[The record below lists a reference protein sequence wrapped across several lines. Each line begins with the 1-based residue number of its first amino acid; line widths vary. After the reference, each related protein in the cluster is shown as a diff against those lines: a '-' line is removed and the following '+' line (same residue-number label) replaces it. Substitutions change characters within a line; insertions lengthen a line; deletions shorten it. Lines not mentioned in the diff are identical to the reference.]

1 MSRLYHTEEGRVIPS
16 LCEELTRF
24 RWARKTLD
32 LPATSAPAVSRL
44 RTFAARMLAATEHA
58 LFVSRNKG
66 TTKRI
71 GSYEDINKDAATQAQ
86 GAFRARVL
94 AACLDGENPTPN
106 ADGCCVS

>member
-1 MSRLYHTEEGRVIPS
+1 MTTLSALLWR
-16 LCEELTRF
+16 
-24 RWARKTLD
+24 LD
-32 LPATSAPAVSRL
+32 LCTLEVRLVELRNLHDAVAMVTALHNPAVSRL
-44 RTFAARMLAATEHA
+44 RTFAARMLAATEQA

-66 TTKRI
+66 AQRI

-94 AACLDGENPTPN
+94 AACLDGESPTPN